1 MSDGDAIT
9 GQSGQPGP
17 PVTASVGLQYDF
29 VLSGHDSFV
38 RVDDEYQGRPKWLS
52 PQQDPNSQQF
62 DTANSVLSATNFM
75 SLRAGMRFG
84 AWRFEGFVDNVTDT
98 HTITNYAWSIDPCGK
113 GATATAACESQI
125 SRLQQQWTF
134 RPRTFGMTAIYRY

>member
-1 MSDGDAIT
+1 MDRE
-9 GQSGQPGP
+9 
-17 PVTASVGLQYDF
+17 
-29 VLSGHDSFV
+29 GHEFYSC
-38 RVDDEYQGRPKWLS
+38 PSNIIW
-52 PQQDPNSQQF
+52 
-62 DTANSVLSATNFM
+62 
-75 SLRAGMRFG
+75 GMRFS

-113 GATATAACESQI
+113 GATAACESQI